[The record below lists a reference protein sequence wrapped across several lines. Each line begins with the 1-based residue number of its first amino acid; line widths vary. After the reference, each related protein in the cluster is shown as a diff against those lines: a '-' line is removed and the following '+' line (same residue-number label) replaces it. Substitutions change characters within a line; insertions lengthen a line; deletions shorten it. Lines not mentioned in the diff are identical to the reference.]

1 LANGEGLDVSS
12 EGELVQKLLSKYHKH
27 GRPVLDAKIPI
38 NVTLG
43 VTLQQIQE
51 VDPKKETL
59 TALVWLNLEWKDEFL
74 RWNASQAG
82 DIDKLRMN
90 VEDIW
95 VPDIEVYNQVSQK
108 GLRDREQV
116 VLESTG
122 DIFWIPPY
130 MLTTSCKLDFTFF
143 PFDQQKCDIKFGSWT
158 HHGWQLDIKT
168 KSEDMDI
175 SGYVRNEEWDLA
187 GAVGK
192 RNEVYYECCPEPYL
206 DVTYTVHL
214 VRRPSTHIQRHLVPS
229 ALLTF
234 LGILS
239 LLLPASQP
247 SSRLLI
253 LLFSFIMISIGSSS
267 IPQPS
272 LMASLL
278 GSCMFTILLLI
289 IHTILVASFANSRS
303 FYLACSSRWTMI
315 DSKEN
320 QEAVFRARAQRIAW
334 WVDFAAFWVFLLG
347 FGVYFTCK
355 VAGFPILK

>member
-1 LANGEGLDVSS
+1 MGLWSRSGFMEVFHLCNLIVFLSGGVNLANGEGLDVSS
-12 EGELVQKLLSKYHKH
+12 EGELVQKLLSSYHKH
-27 GRPVLDAKIPI
+27 GRPVLDAKKPI

-122 DIFWIPPY
+122 DIFWIPP
-130 MLTTSCKLDFTFF
+130 LHAHH
-143 PFDQQKCDIKFGSWT
+143 QQKCDIKFGSWT

-168 KSEDMDI
+168 KSEDMDT
-175 SGYVRNEEWDLA
+175 SGYVRNEDWDLA

-214 VRRPSTHIQRHLVPS
+214 VRRPPTHIQRHLVPS
-229 ALLTF
+229 ALLTYP
-234 LGILS
+234 L
-239 LLLPASQP
+239 
-247 SSRLLI
+247 
-253 LLFSFIMISIGSSS
+253 
-267 IPQPS
+267 
-272 LMASLL
+272 
-278 GSCMFTILLLI
+278 
-289 IHTILVASFANSRS
+289 
-303 FYLACSSRWTMI
+303 
-315 DSKEN
+315 
-320 QEAVFRARAQRIAW
+320 
-334 WVDFAAFWVFLLG
+334 
-347 FGVYFTCK
+347 
-355 VAGFPILK
+355 